1 MLIHESVLAATHRHR
16 DRIALVDE
24 HGQTVTY
31 GELGRRVEAMASVID
46 AAAPAGAP
54 VAVHSRKS
62 AATIAGMLAVLR
74 AGRAYLPVDPSA
86 PAPRRRWILEQA
98 GAKLLLSDVALDPA
112 DLDLPL
118 LFTADIGY
126 ADPSASNS
134 VHSGQTWK
142 PPRVGLDDIAY
153 ILYTSGSTGQPKG
166 VVITHRNA
174 LAFVSWAAR
183 TLPLRPGDQ
192 VAVHAPLHFDVSVY
206 DVYVGLSGG
215 ATVHPIAERTTL
227 FPQAL
232 LDLLTR
238 RRITHLYAVP
248 SALTS
253 LVVRSNLTDGGLP
266 DLRQILYAGEEFQ
279 PTPLA
284 ALMAA
289 APNAIVTNL
298 YGPIETNVV
307 TQWTLDGPPQPD
319 RRIPLGRPIDTVFLG
334 LRGDDGRL
342 SLHGPAE
349 GEIFVAGEC
358 VTPGYLHRPELTDGV
373 VVTLDGQRFYRTGDF
388 ARRDEKGVLHM
399 LGRRDFMI
407 KTRGYRVELGD
418 VEAAIDGHPRVAEV
432 AVVAVPDP
440 LLTHRL
446 HAVVV
451 AAGPA
456 TQDLAGDVLG
466 YCRQRL
472 PAYMVPGQVHVVD
485 DLPRTST
492 GKISRRLLAD
502 LIAMGKELTP

>member
-1 MLIHESVLAATHRHR
+1 MLIHESVLAATRHHRE
-16 DRIALVDE
+16 RIALIDE
-24 HGQTVTY
+24 HGDTLTY
-31 GELGRRVEAMASVID
+31 GELGRRVEAMAAVID

-62 AATIAGMLAVLR
+62 AATITAMLAVLR

-86 PAPRRRWILEQA
+86 PAQRRQWILEQA

-118 LFTADIGY
+118 LLTADIM
-126 ADPSASNS
+126 SAYSS
-134 VHSGQTWK
+134 VHSGQMWK

-183 TLPLRPGDQ
+183 TLPLRPDDQ

-206 DVYVGLSGG
+206 DVYVGLSAG
-215 ATVHPIAERTTL
+215 ATVHPIAERTML

-253 LVVRSNLTDGGLP
+253 LVVRSSLTGGGLP

-289 APNAIVTNL
+289 ARNAIVTNL

-307 TQWTLDGPPQPD
+307 TQWTLDGPPRPD
-319 RRIPLGRPIDTVFLG
+319 RRIPLGRPIDTVVLG

-349 GEIFVAGEC
+349 GEILVAGEC

-373 VVTLDGQRFYRTGDF
+373 VVMLDGQRFYRTGDF
-388 ARRDEKGVLHM
+388 ARRDENGVLHM

-418 VEAAIDGHPRVAEV
+418 VEAAIDGHPQVAEV

-451 AAGPA
+451 ASGPV
-456 TQDLAGDVLG
+456 TQDLASDVLG

-485 DLPRTST
+485 DMPRTST
-492 GKISRRLLAD
+492 GKISRRRLAD
-502 LIAMGKELTP
+502 LIAMGKEPIP